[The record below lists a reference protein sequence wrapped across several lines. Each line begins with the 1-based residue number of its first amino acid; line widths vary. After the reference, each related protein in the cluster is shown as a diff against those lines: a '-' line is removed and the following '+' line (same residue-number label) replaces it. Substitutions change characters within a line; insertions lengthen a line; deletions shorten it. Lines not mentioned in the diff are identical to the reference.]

1 MSERSSSS
9 ALRSPSP
16 RSPRR
21 GRSYSPRSTRSSSS
35 RSYSRS
41 RSRSRSYSR
50 RHRSRSRSRSPY
62 GRSSS
67 RSYRHYYSRSPP
79 PPPPH
84 HHHHRRSP
92 PPPPP
97 PRGRYRSRSPPPLR
111 RRPVNKD
118 CRVYVSNLPFEVTWH
133 QLKDFMREAGQVAH
147 VDVLKMAN
155 GRSKGC
161 GVVEYRYPEDAKRA
175 IHTMNKAEFMG
186 RPVFVREDR
195 EYEHSGPPKDPREAP
210 DDCRL
215 HVSNLPMNASWQDM
229 KDLFRKAGRVL
240 HTDIHTDPGSR
251 RPNGHGTVIF
261 DDARFARNA
270 IEILNGYE
278 WQGHRL
284 EVREGRYEDRPVST
298 TTSNPRPLPPSSRP
312 PPPTRQ
318 LNLEPASSREPLYRA
333 PPPMVNSG
341 HHYGQDP
348 TIANTT
354 SSATTTSNIS
364 PPPPPPMS
372 IVPTQHHPQ
381 LPPQPPVDSIPPPPP
396 LYHNAYRY
404 GDTTTAAA
412 VAAVVVAPPPPPP
425 PPTMYSSM
433 SLVGGPAANLP
444 THGHNQIFV
453 NNLPF
458 STTWQDLIDLFRHVG
473 PVIRSEILTVN
484 GHPKGS
490 GFVRF
495 DDAATCEKAI
505 EKFHG
510 YMYGGRHLDIRLD
523 KYSTTI

>member
-1 MSERSSSS
+1 MSEPSSSPV
-9 ALRSPSP
+9 LRSPAS
-16 RSPRR
+16 RSPRHR
-21 GRSYSPRSTRSSSS
+21 RSYSPRSTRSSTS

-50 RHRSRSRSRSPY
+50 SRRSRSRSRSPY

-67 RSYRHYYSRSPP
+67 RNYGRYYSRS
-79 PPPPH
+79 PPPH

-92 PPPPP
+92 PPL
-97 PRGRYRSRSPPPLR
+97 RRYRSRSSPPPLR

-118 CRVYVSNLPFEVTWH
+118 CRVYVSNLSFEVTWH
-133 QLKDFMREAGQVAH
+133 QLKDFMREAGQVTH
-147 VDVLKMAN
+147 VDVLKTAS

-161 GVVEYRYPEDAKRA
+161 GVVEYRYPDDARRA
-175 IHTMNKAEFMG
+175 IHTMNKADFMG
-186 RPVFVREDR
+186 RPVFIREDR
-195 EYEHSGPPKDPREAP
+195 EFDHSGPPKDPREAP

-215 HVSNLPMNASWQDM
+215 HLPLNASWQDM

-240 HTDIHTDPGSR
+240 HTDIHTDLGSR

-270 IEILNGYE
+270 IDILNGYV
-278 WQGHRL
+278 WQGHKL
-284 EVREGRYEDRPVST
+284 EVREGKYEERPAST
-298 TTSNPRPLPPSSRP
+298 TTSNPRPLPPANNQRP
-312 PPPTRQ
+312 LPPTRH
-318 LNLEPASSREPLYRA
+318 LNVESHSRDSLNKISPA
-333 PPPMVNSG
+333 MVDNN
-341 HHYGQDP
+341 HHYNQEPMIG
-348 TIANTT
+348 NTAST
-354 SSATTTSNIS
+354 LATPVNMVPAPISALS
-364 PPPPPPMS
+364 
-372 IVPTQHHPQ
+372 QQQAPQ
-381 LPPQPPVDSIPPPPP
+381 L
-396 LYHNAYRY
+396 L
-404 GDTTTAAA
+404 
-412 VAAVVVAPPPPPP
+412 PPPPPP
-425 PPTMYSSM
+425 PSTSSVEAIQTPYQNMYRYGETTAATTATPPPPPPIYSSVG
-433 SLVGGPAANLP
+433 LVGGPGASLP

-473 PVIRSEILTVN
+473 PVVRSEVLTTN

-495 DDAATCEKAI
+495 EDAATCDKAI